1 MKLSQTLPPRLVA
14 FIKLSLCIPAFF
26 CWSLRKHPTDQI
38 TSLVD
43 EGSGKC
49 PLKRSY
55 KCKILHNFPENLPY
69 NKFDADAITK
79 LCLPQG
85 VLFEK
90 QEIKPKFHPF
100 LITKENG
107 SKIYGGALTF
117 YELVDDYLICNAMQT
132 LQTMYEA
139 DMSSI
144 GNGSSG
150 HQADAPTQILLKKN
164 LFSYNASRDKLY
176 ATKCICL
183 LSQLPFNFAFYKL
196 LHTLYD
202 MVKNMDLLGISLE
215 SHIYNLLYEIP
226 QPLPGKLTQ
235 FHIGC
240 KPIHIYVP
248 DNNELRL
255 FEYDLF
261 EFFKL
266 LGVNNVV
273 NLFTTALLEHQ
284 ILLYSKGSF
293 VQPAPVWHS
302 RLTLFSFE
310 TRLPSFDVGR
320 REPQHIVLPVHLG
333 QAICADCA
341 FV

>member
-1 MKLSQTLPPRLVA
+1 MIRNVVDYFVVCGLS
-14 FIKLSLCIPAFF
+14 IKSGLDPNEIYGEFNTGSLARRI
-26 CWSLRKHPTDQI
+26 SNLNLIYRQ
-38 TSLVD
+38 D
-43 EGSGKC
+43 EGSCKS

-55 KCKILHNFPENLPY
+55 KCKILHNFPENLPH
-69 NKFDADAITK
+69 NKFDADALTK

-90 QEIKPKFHPF
+90 HEIKPKFHPF

-107 SKIYGGALTF
+107 SKVYGGALIF
-117 YELVDDYLICNAMQT
+117 YELIDDYLICNAMQT

-144 GNGSSG
+144 CNVSLSSSSG
-150 HQADAPTQILLKKN
+150 HMSSQFLSKKS
-164 LFSYNASRDKLY
+164 LFSYNANRDKLY
-176 ATKCICL
+176 AAKCICV
-183 LSQLPFNFAFYKL
+183 LSQMPFNFSFYKI

-215 SHIYNLLYEIP
+215 SHLYNLLYELP
-226 QPLPGKLTQ
+226 QPLPGKLMQ
-235 FHIGC
+235 FFIGC
-240 KPIHIYVP
+240 KPISIYVP

-284 ILLYSKGSF
+284 ILLYSKG
-293 VQPAPVWHS
+293 V
-302 RLTLFSFE
+302 
-310 TRLPSFDVGR
+310 
-320 REPQHIVLPVHLG
+320 
-333 QAICADCA
+333 
-341 FV
+341 